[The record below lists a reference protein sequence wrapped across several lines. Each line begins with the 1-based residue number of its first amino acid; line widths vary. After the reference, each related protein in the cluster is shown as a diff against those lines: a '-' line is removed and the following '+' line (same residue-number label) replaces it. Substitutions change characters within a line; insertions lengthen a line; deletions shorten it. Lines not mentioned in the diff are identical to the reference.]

1 MADERQRTKSEL
13 KRLFSNLR
21 RKMISDNMMSILID
35 VLWRDRVQGN
45 WAQTDPYQPDFL
57 KNKPAI
63 AHIEADVVENLQSHT
78 VNVEF
83 KNEFTAIPAG
93 MGNLKIYRLEPE
105 EGEYILADVL
115 FNFPSLTWLTT
126 TGFTVQ
132 INSTENL
139 TGIFIDYTF
148 IEKTT

>member
-13 KRLFSNLR
+13 KRLFSNLS
-21 RKMISDNMMSILID
+21 RKLITDNMMSILID
-35 VLWRDRVQGN
+35 VLWRDRIQGN
-45 WAQTDPYQPDFL
+45 WTQTDLYQADYI
-57 KNKPAI
+57 KNKPAV

-93 MGNLKIYRLEPE
+93 MGNLKIYRLAPE

-115 FNFPSLTWLTT
+115 FSFPSLTWLTT
-126 TGFTVQ
+126 TGFTVK
-132 INSTENL
+132 INPTEDL

-148 IEKTT
+148 IQKTT